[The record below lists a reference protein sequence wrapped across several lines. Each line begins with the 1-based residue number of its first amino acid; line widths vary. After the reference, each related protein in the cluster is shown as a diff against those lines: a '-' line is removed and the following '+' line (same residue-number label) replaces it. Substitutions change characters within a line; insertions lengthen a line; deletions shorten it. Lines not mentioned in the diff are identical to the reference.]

1 MVTENAGLTEWPVP
15 LLGHFDPVF
24 LEVPPEVIQLTMRT
38 NQKYFAVQDA
48 QGKLAPGFICTANVD
63 AHDGGKA
70 IVAGNQKVL
79 AARLSDARFFWEQ
92 DKKTKLEEHAKKLNR
107 IVFHR
112 SEEHTSELQSLM
124 RISYA
129 VFCLTKHKT
138 NN

>member
-1 MVTENAGLTEWPVP
+1 MVTENAGLTEWLVP

-79 AARLSDARFFWEQ
+79 A
-92 DKKTKLEEHAKKLNR
+92 
-107 IVFHR
+107 R

-124 RISYA
+124 RLSYA
-129 VFCLTKHKT
+129 VFCLNK
-138 NN
+138 